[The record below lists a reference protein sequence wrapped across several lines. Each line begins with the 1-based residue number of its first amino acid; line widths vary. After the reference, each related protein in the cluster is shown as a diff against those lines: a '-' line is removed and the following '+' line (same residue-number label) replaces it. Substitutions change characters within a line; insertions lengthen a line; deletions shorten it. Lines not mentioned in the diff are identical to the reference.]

1 MADVGTMN
9 WRIRPWPGL
18 VVSTALAVGLLA
30 ACAPQGASVS
40 ADEAHVKAEAAA
52 IKTELDEAVAEY
64 HEDGEL
70 ERLAAWVAT
79 HADHP
84 EAALWREVVAL
95 RTYESL
101 VVGDPWSFEEPKDG
115 EDVAV
120 APLPEPKAA
129 ELVALVERYPGTLGA
144 ETAQALL
151 ETEGLKRLSIPAFN
165 DSVVSFLEGRNDW
178 VQDDYGR
185 NLMPNVDLDTFRER
199 HEASLRTRLGER
211 LAEDRCVDTMGYC
224 TWYVQSYPN
233 DPVTGELQLAMKDE
247 WYRRGHPRWR
257 GSAFANCAFRC
268 AKTCRTAAEPLDD
281 ACYAPCFARCEAAV
295 AD

>member
-9 WRIRPWPGL
+9 RRSRPWTGL
-18 VVSTALAVGLLA
+18 AVSTALTVGLLA

-40 ADEAHVKAEAAA
+40 AAEAEVKARAAA

-64 HEDGEL
+64 HEDGDL
-70 ERLAAWVAT
+70 ERLTAWVDT
-79 HADHP
+79 HTDHP
-84 EAALWREVVAL
+84 EADVWREVVAL

-115 EDVAV
+115 EDIAV
-120 APLPEPKAA
+120 APLPEPTAA

-151 ETEGLKRLSIPAFN
+151 ETEGLKRLSVPAFN

-185 NLMPNVDLDTFRER
+185 NLMPNVDLETFRER
-199 HEASLRTRLGER
+199 HEDSLRARLGER
-211 LAEDRCVDTMGYC
+211 LVEDQCVDSMGYC
-224 TWYVQSYPN
+224 TWYVRSYPN
-233 DPVTGELQLAMKDE
+233 DPLSGDLQAAMKDE

-257 GSAFANCAFRC
+257 GAKFANCAYRC
-268 AKTCRTAAEPLDD
+268 AKNCRNAAEPLDD